1 MAKKKVMSDE
11 RMLKIIEEAVD
22 RYTGDVTVL
31 ESAVGALVIGRLFGW
46 HVLRLIH
53 SGRTFAKYEGI
64 LGIKFRDELPDR
76 GPEAHTIGGIKL
88 ADKIG
93 KFWQAIAGGQL
104 VGPDVREKLP
114 GT

>member
-1 MAKKKVMSDE
+1 MAKKKLSDE
-11 RMLKIIEEAVD
+11 RMLEIIEKAVD
-22 RYTGDVTVL
+22 RYKGDVTVL

-64 LGIKFRDELPDR
+64 LEIKFREELPER
-76 GPEAHTIGGIKL
+76 GPEAHTIYGIKL

-104 VGPDVREKLP
+104 VGPDVRTKGP
-114 GT
+114 VT